1 MPGSHAAHR
10 GSAGELEPQLSGG
23 QPHGLEH
30 CRHLPG
36 LRVGQVA
43 WGWVGGSVR
52 VAVREDRFMRG
63 VRGVWCVW
71 WSMEFMGG
79 KKDLV

>member
-1 MPGSHAAHR
+1 M
-10 GSAGELEPQLSGG
+10 
-23 QPHGLEH
+23 
-30 CRHLPG
+30 
-36 LRVGQVA
+36 RVGQVA

-63 VRGVWCVW
+63 VRGVW
-71 WSMEFMGG
+71 WSMGFMGG